1 MGTEQAKIYHHHT
14 PRQYLLP
21 WADADERIAWYGYGK
36 VDRSGLKVVGGE
48 NDFYKLKELTVPD
61 IDCLGLF
68 IDGLPESG
76 RKGHKRFLKMYLL
89 PTRLK
94 NRLEHP
100 VTENGKEMDEAQLAE
115 ARHLLDVAIS
125 NLNEDYHA
133 SIERR
138 FWTYLELIKRRDFSF
153 YEDPTKAIEFLHG
166 LSVQY
171 MRTKAVKR
179 RALQKTNVLFD
190 DVGRVWDVLSH
201 ILAVEM
207 GRSFFSDRRN
217 FQILVLDNDTRV
229 PFITSDQPIINMLS
243 DPRDFNAPERVEL
256 YYPLSPTQAM
266 LYLEKS
272 TPTAGIGREVSIDDA
287 HRYNRMMLDH
297 CGLRVFSNSEEYL
310 TFLKECADVKKQSH

>member
-1 MGTEQAKIYHHHT
+1 
-14 PRQYLLP
+14 
-21 WADADERIAWYGYGK
+21 
-36 VDRSGLKVVGGE
+36 
-48 NDFYKLKELTVPD
+48 
-61 IDCLGLF
+61 LGLF
-68 IDGLPESG
+68 IDGLPELG

-94 NRLEHP
+94 NRLAQR

-138 FWTYLELIKRRDFSF
+138 FWTYLELIKRCDFSF
-153 YEDPTKAIEFLHG
+153 YEDLTKATEFFHG

-217 FQILVLDNDTRV
+217 FQILALDNDTRV

-243 DPRDFNAPERVEL
+243 DPRDFKAPERVEL

-272 TPTAGIGREVSIDDA
+272 TPTAGISREVSIDDA

>member
-36 VDRSGLKVVGGE
+36 VDRSGLTVVGGE

-68 IDGLPESG
+68 IDGLPELG
-76 RKGHKRFLKMYLL
+76 REGHKRFLKMYLL

-94 NRLEHP
+94 NWLEQR
-100 VTENGKEMDEAQLAE
+100 VTENGNKMDEAQLAE
-115 ARHLLDVAIS
+115 SRSLLDVTIS
-125 NLNEDYHA
+125 NFNEDYHA

-138 FWTYLELIKRRDFSF
+138 FWNYLELIKRRDFSF
-153 YEDPTKAIEFLHG
+153 YEDLTKAAEFLHG

-171 MRTKAVKR
+171 TRTKAVKR

-190 DVGRVWDVLSH
+190 EVGRVWDVLSH

-217 FQILVLDNDTRV
+217 FKILTLDNDTRV
-229 PFITSDQPIINMLS
+229 PFITSDQPIINMLC
-243 DPRDFNAPERVEL
+243 DPRGFNAPERMEL

-266 LYLEKS
+266 LYLEKP
-272 TPTAGIGREVSIDDA
+272 TPTAGISREVSIDDA
-287 HRYNRMMLDH
+287 HRYNRMMVDH

-310 TFLKECADVKKQSH
+310 TFLKECADVKK